1 MAYYYEEPSRTFG
14 EYLLIPGYS
23 SAENVPA
30 AVSLKT
36 PLVKYRK
43 GEEKC
48 PLEMNIPM
56 VSAIMQSVS
65 GEKLAIALAR
75 QGGVSFIYGS
85 QSIEDEA
92 AMVRRVKTYKA
103 GYVVSDSN
111 LSPSATLHDVLE
123 LKARTGHS
131 TIAITDDGTAS
142 GRLMGIVASRDY
154 RINHTPDDAPVT
166 DFMTPMS
173 KLVTAPENTSLHDCN
188 NIIWDNKINTL
199 PLVDEEGHLKYFVF
213 RKDYNSHK
221 ENANELL
228 DARKSYVVGAGI
240 NTRDY
245 SHKENANELLDA
257 RKSYVVGAGIN
268 TRDYA
273 QRVPALVEAG
283 VDVLCIDSSEGY
295 SEWQSRTLGWIRE
308 HYGDKVK
315 VGAGNVVDRDG
326 FRFLA
331 EAGADFVK
339 IGIGGGSICIT
350 RETKGIGRGQATAVI
365 EVAKARD
372 EYYKETGIYIPICSD
387 GGIVH
392 DYHIT
397 LALAMGADFVMLGR
411 YFARFDESPSN
422 RVRINGQYMKEYWGE
437 GSNRARNWQR
447 YDLGGATK
455 LSFEEGVDSYVP
467 YAGPLA
473 DGVQTTL
480 YKVKSTMC
488 NCGALT
494 IPELQQK
501 AKLTVVSS
509 TSIVE
514 GGSHDV
520 LLKNS
525 TPNIMNG

>member
-1 MAYYYEEPSRTFG
+1 MAYYFSEPSRTFG
-14 EYLLIPGYS
+14 EYLLVPGYS
-23 SAENVPA
+23 SSANVPN
-30 AVSLKT
+30 AVSLRT
-36 PLVKYRK
+36 PLVKFRK
-43 GEEKC
+43 GQEEC

-65 GEKLAIALAR
+65 GEKLAIALAK

-85 QSIEDEA
+85 QTIEQEA
-92 AMVRRVKTYKA
+92 DMVRRVKAYKK
-103 GYVVSDSN
+103 GFVTSDSN
-111 LSPSATLHDVLE
+111 LPPEATLADVLD

-131 TIAITDDGTAS
+131 TVAITADGTAH
-142 GRLMGIVASRDY
+142 GKLLGIVASRDY
-154 RINHTPDDAPVT
+154 RLSRMATDLKVT
-166 DFMTPMS
+166 EFMTPLD
-173 KLVTAPENTSLHDCN
+173 KLVTAPATTSLHDCN
-188 NIIWDNKINTL
+188 DIIWDNKINSL
-199 PLVDEEGHLKYFVF
+199 PLIDEEGNLQYMVF
-213 RKDYNSHK
+213 RKDYDSHK
-221 ENANELL
+221 ENVNELL
-228 DARKSYVVGAGI
+228 DA
-240 NTRDY
+240 N
-245 SHKENANELLDA
+245 
-257 RKSYVVGAGIN
+257 KSYVVGAGIN

-273 QRVPALVEAG
+273 ERVPALVDAG
-283 VDVLCIDSSEGY
+283 VDVLCIDSSEGF
-295 SEWQSRTLGWIRE
+295 SEWQSRTISWIRE
-308 HYGDKVK
+308 RYGDKVK

-326 FRFLA
+326 FLFLA
-331 EAGADFVK
+331 KAGADFVK

-372 EYYKETGIYIPICSD
+372 EYYKETGIYVPICSD

-411 YFARFDESPSN
+411 YFARFDESPTN
-422 RVRINGQYMKEYWGE
+422 KLRVGGNYVKEYWGE

-447 YDLGGATK
+447 YDLGGAQK

-488 NCGALT
+488 NCGALS

-501 AKLTVVSS
+501 ARLTVVSS

-520 LLKNS
+520 ILKNN
-525 TPNIMNG
+525 PNG